1 MNIAEYVRKMR
12 EKRINMVQTYEQYK
26 TIFLTLNEM
35 FKDPVGVQTAIDYQ
49 KSLQL
54 AKRDHH
60 GFISTVKTEFQKL
73 LSIRHCYSENDYKM
87 ALTQASTS
95 IRARD
100 QYALFLTSSVP
111 ERENYIN
118 AISLPSFTHSNAFI
132 ITHYQTIGN
141 YVDFIRL
148 ITDYESDIVVCM
160 EPLSNV
166 EFAYEWLPTATKH
179 RTVTPYTI
187 QLYQERITEIK
198 RSEIDIVK
206 EESSDGPWSIEIVE
220 PMLTLTQDYSQT
232 ASQILSL
239 VSCVQSLKTHNPITV
254 VCSYLWH
261 HNPYTNRNRLAV
273 YLCRLVEAGCRS

>member
-1 MNIAEYVRKMR
+1 
-12 EKRINMVQTYEQYK
+12 
-26 TIFLTLNEM
+26 
-35 FKDPVGVQTAIDYQ
+35 
-49 KSLQL
+49 
-54 AKRDHH
+54 
-60 GFISTVKTEFQKL
+60 
-73 LSIRHCYSENDYKM
+73 M

-95 IRARD
+95 IRALD

-118 AISLPSFTHSNAFI
+118 AIPLPTFTHSNTFI
-132 ITHYQTIGN
+132 ITHYQTTGN
-141 YVDFIRL
+141 SVDFIRL

-220 PMLTLTQDYSQT
+220 PMLTLTQDYSHT

-254 VCSYLWH
+254 VSRDGAALCGVFC
-261 HNPYTNRNRLAV
+261 AV
-273 YLCRLVEAGCRS
+273 YNVIQQLTMDEEIDVFSVVRLLQTRRPELCSTLEEYTMIHDALMTYIES

>member
-118 AISLPSFTHSNAFI
+118 AISLP
-132 ITHYQTIGN
+132 
-141 YVDFIRL
+141 
-148 ITDYESDIVVCM
+148 
-160 EPLSNV
+160 
-166 EFAYEWLPTATKH
+166 AYEWLPTATKH

-254 VCSYLWH
+254 VCRDGAALCGVFC
-261 HNPYTNRNRLAV
+261 AV
-273 YLCRLVEAGCRS
+273 YNVIQQLTIDEEIDVFSVVRLLQTRRPELCSTLEEYTMIHNALMTYIES